1 MSPFNPFSWFKKLFS
16 PRVAKRIA
24 GRAFEDFRK
33 LSPAELLKIG
43 RSPKSERYVEI
54 ERGARLT
61 KKTPTISKRQ
71 FRTKETG
78 LTPERLA
85 KAHRAGERA
94 YKARPG
100 STPAA
105 TEAQARA
112 QSETRAR
119 FRRHPEFRLVEH
131 EHTFIDQTGRWR
143 SELFRGRDL
152 AIMQEYRKDWKLA
165 LRIND
170 ASLLKR
176 YKKMIIRNT
185 DGVQVFP
192 ATDLDTIRRFHDRLS
207 PRMRARFEREV
218 FYLTKRDALAA

>member
-1 MSPFNPFSWFKKLFS
+1 MSILSRLKKLFS

-24 GRAFEDFRK
+24 GRAIEDFRK

-43 RSPKSERYVEI
+43 QSPKSERYI

-71 FRTKETG
+71 FRTKEAG

-85 KAHRAGERA
+85 KAHRAGERE

-119 FRRHPEFRLVEH
+119 FRRHTEFAEVEH

-170 ASLLKR
+170 ASMLKR

-185 DGVQVFP
+185 DGDRVYP
-192 ATDLDTIRRFHDRLS
+192 ATDLDTIRRFHDSLT